1 MKKIIS
7 VLVLLSF
14 VLINSN
20 SFSYSSD
27 PKIFIS
33 ELANDAISTLSN
45 KDISIVDKKK
55 KIEIIALENVDI
67 NALSMYT
74 LGEIR
79 KTLPEDK
86 IKEYKTL
93 FTKYFLKS
101 LTSRLIDYSNQNF
114 EVLDADQKSE
124 AYTIVNSRILKS
136 STQPEVKISWRVYT
150 KNIEKPL
157 IRDLIFE
164 GLSLA
169 KTQKEEF
176 KSILSSNNNN
186 IDILFFKLE
195 EFIKK

>member
-101 LTSRLIDYSNQNF
+101 LTSRLIDYSNKNF
-114 EVLDADQKSE
+114 
-124 AYTIVNSRILKS
+124 
-136 STQPEVKISWRVYT
+136 
-150 KNIEKPL
+150 
-157 IRDLIFE
+157 
-164 GLSLA
+164 
-169 KTQKEEF
+169 
-176 KSILSSNNNN
+176 
-186 IDILFFKLE
+186 
-195 EFIKK
+195 

>member
-93 FTKYFLKS
+93 FT
-101 LTSRLIDYSNQNF
+101 NQNF